1 MKYKI
6 KLLKSDIQNGIPE
19 DNFNCP
25 ISLCLKRKFKAK
37 KVYSDIG
44 FLGVFMIVDG
54 IRYSVIDKYLDKV
67 ANFISKFDSYFEDQ
81 EYHIYDA
88 RILRPISFEIIKE
101 KSK

>member
-1 MKYKI
+1 MNYKI
-6 KLLKSDIQNGIPE
+6 KLLKSDIAYGIPK

>member
-6 KLLKSDIQNGIPE
+6 KLLKSDIANGISG

-37 KVYSDIG
+37 KVYIDIG

-67 ANFISKFDSYFEDQ
+67 ENFMSKFDSYFEDQ
-81 EYHIYDA
+81 QYHIYDA
-88 RILRPISFEIIKE
+88 RVLRPISFEITKNKE
-101 KSK
+101 H

>member
-6 KLLKSDIQNGIPE
+6 KLLKKDIQNGIPK

-37 KVYSDIG
+37 EVYSDIG
-44 FLGVFMIVDG
+44 FLGVFIIIDG
-54 IRYSVIDKYLDKV
+54 IRYIVIDKYLDKV
-67 ANFISKFDSYFEDQ
+67 ENFIDKFDSYFEDQ

-88 RILRPISFEIIKE
+88 RVLRPISFEIIKDNNE
-101 KSK
+101 

>member
-6 KLLKSDIQNGIPE
+6 KLSKSDIANGIPE

-88 RILRPISFEIIKE
+88 RVLRPISFEIIKE